1 MEIINSSK
9 ICVAKCPHGME
20 DILADELR
28 ILGVEEAML
37 QKRAVAF
44 KADKATLYK
53 INLHSR
59 LAIKILC
66 PLFEFKA
73 KHPEELYKKVKAFD
87 WSDILSI
94 EQTFAVQT
102 TVHSPYFSHSQY
114 VALKAK
120 DAIVDQF
127 YDTVHKRPNVDVKNP
142 EIKIH
147 LHISENNC
155 KVFLDASGDPL
166 FKRGYRVNT
175 GIAPI
180 NEVLAAGMLVL
191 SEWTPE
197 IPLID
202 PMCGSG
208 TIPIEAAMMA
218 TNTPAS
224 ILRDEFGFMHWPDYD
239 EALWKKIK
247 KEGIAQIKSSQA
259 QIFAYDKE
267 LSVLRYAEQNAAEI
281 ELDQAIQ
288 FKRKDFMHLNPPA
301 EDGMIITNPP
311 YNERIQ
317 VEDNEAFYAEI
328 GDQFK
333 QSFQGYTAW
342 MISSNLSAIKRV
354 GLRPSKKITLFNGK
368 LECKFLK
375 YELYKGSKKAKYA
388 NQDESA

>member
-1 MEIINSSK
+1 MEIIDPSK

-20 DILADELR
+20 EILADELR
-28 ILGVEEAML
+28 DLGVEEAML

-44 KADKATLYK
+44 KANKATLYK

-66 PLFEFKA
+66 PLFQFKA

-87 WSDILSI
+87 WSEILSI

-127 YDTVHKRPNVDVKNP
+127 YDTVHKRPNVDVKRPN
-142 EIKIH
+142 IKVH

-155 KVFLDASGDPL
+155 TVFLDASGDPL
-166 FKRGYRVNT
+166 FKRGYRVHT

-180 NEVLAAGMLVL
+180 NEVLAAGMLRL

-197 IPLID
+197 TPLID

-224 ILRDEFGFMHWPDYD
+224 ILRDDFGFMHWPDFD
-239 EALWKKIK
+239 KTLWEKIK
-247 KEGIAQIKSSQA
+247 KEGVAQIKTSDA

-281 ELDQAIQ
+281 ELDTAIQ
-288 FKRKDFMHLNPPA
+288 FKRKDFMHLQAPA
-301 EDGMIITNPP
+301 ENGMIVTNPP
-311 YNERIQ
+311 YDERIQ

-342 MISSNLSAIKRV
+342 LISSNLSAIKRV
-354 GLRPSKKITLFNGK
+354 GLRPSMKITLFNGK

-388 NQDESA
+388 NQEGA